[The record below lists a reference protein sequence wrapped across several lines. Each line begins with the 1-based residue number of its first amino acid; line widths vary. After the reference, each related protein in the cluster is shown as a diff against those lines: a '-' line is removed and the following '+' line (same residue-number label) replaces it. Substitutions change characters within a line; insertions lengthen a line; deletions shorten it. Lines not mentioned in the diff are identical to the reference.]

1 MCSIC
6 KVDENRSR
14 FNIFNAFISVI
25 TAIKYYNEGYESI
38 GIITPYN
45 AQSRFINN
53 ILRDTLPNSRG
64 NINCATVHKFQGS
77 EKDIIIFDTVD
88 SYRMRRPGVLLTDDK
103 EEKSQRLI
111 NVDVTR
117 ARKKIHISI

>member
-1 MCSIC
+1 MPQYINF
-6 KVDENRSR
+6 KVR
-14 FNIFNAFISVI
+14 
-25 TAIKYYNEGYESI
+25 K
-38 GIITPYN
+38 
-45 AQSRFINN
+45 
-53 ILRDTLPNSRG
+53 
-64 NINCATVHKFQGS
+64 
-77 EKDIIIFDTVD
+77 KDIIIFDTVD